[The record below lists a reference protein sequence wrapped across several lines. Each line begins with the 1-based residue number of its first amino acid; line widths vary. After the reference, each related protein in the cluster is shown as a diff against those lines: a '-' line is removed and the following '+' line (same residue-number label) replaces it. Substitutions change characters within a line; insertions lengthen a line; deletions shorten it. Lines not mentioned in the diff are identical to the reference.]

1 MSIRN
6 RLMAN
11 RFGYDSQYTQMEAVS
26 DYVYRGRDYYAM
38 PDMEKRFLR
47 TRSDYNT
54 ILSLAKE
61 NYVGTED
68 PDSYE
73 ARLAL
78 GQIIHQL
85 YPTID
90 ATYAAENAEELMYQA
105 TGYKTNVKGLRD
117 QFVNTFHS
125 AGSSLLAS
133 MKIANLYI
141 QGAFAGYNDEE
152 WLEKKEEAKK
162 DLTKYAMNYRT
173 DLTEYDN
180 AISRLLSE
188 PATATAEILPSM
200 LPSLGISALAL
211 AVSVATGGSAIPAT
225 TAGLIKTWNTLSG
238 VQKAT
243 AAASIGG
250 RFFTSAMMEMGGS
263 ALDMMNAGFD
273 DDVIFGVSALVGLT
287 NGVLETVGDKAID
300 TLLKPFSDLANA
312 AGRETANKI
321 IRTSI
326 KDTIREFR
334 NETGKSML
342 SESTTEVLQ
351 EFSSMFG
358 YNMAVNI
365 QKERNR
371 LPEGIVPYT
380 AEDFRN
386 AAYEVAKSTAM
397 GTAVLG
403 GASGMLRFAGRY
415 AGGELRRSLQADKYT
430 KADGATARIATSI
443 IDHPETTISPDQ
455 DVEKQSP
462 ISVVRI
468 GDRYR
473 TFYTNDEENA
483 AISRSKQVYVREID
497 YSTETAI
504 GKRVDFDTVDMHSA
518 VKRSV
523 VENVINKGLDN
534 GKLAGFTYYNKNLQR
549 TTNPSQAAYIS
560 LVESKDSDPI
570 MIPLSES
577 SNITAVQLQKDIY
590 GETIDK
596 VTSEPEPEST
606 VVSSSD
612 DSSSTDS
619 NVTSTQATNQP
630 ETIVADV
637 DEQTDT
643 EERETTFTDEDL
655 VEAEAVVDDLVETVA
670 DESVETDIE
679 ETQISTEEN
688 QEAEIVEPHQDDTTQ
703 VEASQNVSENN
714 EQIPVNTVTESSTV
728 AEPVTNT
735 ENTVNTD
742 TRTPEQK
749 RIDEDTERRN
759 QRNQARINAQNEW
772 DQVQRTLTGTDS
784 AKDVDVLTVY
794 FSSILG
800 QTRLGESAQAVEAS
814 ARAAAE
820 VAVGFAKASGMK
832 GEDYFKTINAFM
844 SEDFVPTSEDGA
856 VYSNDNKLGWFL
868 RDNGER
874 YINIMRN
881 ADPSTLIHELGHH
894 FLSVLTPDMPAYSLI
909 HEVYAKS
916 IEKDGGVI
924 GRRTNEAF
932 ARDLEKYVYF
942 RKSSNG
948 RLNAIFQKLYDVA
961 KALWQTLKGDERLSS
976 QKVKMFDAIFAE
988 EQDSTAATREVANA
1002 ADKVMASDSETKM
1015 SDLVKE
1021 IITESTEE
1029 PTGIETVFDTINNFD
1044 VFSLENDIRDV
1055 KSFDF
1060 IKKSITEYPEYT
1072 RRILT
1077 EYFDK
1082 IYDLFTHSAKKK
1094 DRRFI
1099 ANINSLCVM
1108 HYAEIQ
1114 NKSVPDFLDN
1124 LKNIGSF
1131 VTNGGTLGETD
1142 AYKDGTFSIYINP
1155 DIFSPT
1161 IFAHEISHYFLW
1173 TLQDGEIKDA
1183 IINAYRKEYEL
1194 DGNTIGS
1201 NLHEAFAYGMEAY
1214 IQEGVSNVPIL
1225 RRIFDRL
1232 VSLMKDILLQGIY
1245 YHKLTDE
1252 QVALYDNLFKT
1263 DLKELARNASR
1274 RAQGLSI
1281 EEDAEYIVNSVDDE
1295 AVSIVSSEGV
1305 DLVPEAEPEEV
1316 SAGANIVEVP
1326 QTEEEKAAGEPVQK
1340 IEVESEPE
1348 DTSLDYVVEID
1359 LNTLGDDPKFYTKKI
1374 REGKVDSK
1382 KLESQFK
1389 EKDNQKYFDEIT
1401 EQYKKVVDSPIVG
1414 MGNKVNIYTAISS
1427 ITGIPNLDTDFA
1439 EFFYAEDGGI
1449 YVLLKKD
1456 IRVNEDETE
1465 TYLADKPDPKFW
1477 KIPLTGKDSIEDITY
1492 EYYLDNKIPEV
1503 VEKEYIL
1510 DTEGNKI
1517 YREEV
1522 EAEPTDDKDK
1532 IDAEKFSD
1540 TEEDPD
1546 EVIDYDKEKRVKR
1559 TFKGYSDPFV
1569 TAIPFAVSYQ
1579 NNPELYFSSNDTE
1592 AVREAAEMIEER
1604 LSDTELIN
1612 TYSRFEKYINALK
1625 DKLEKDFDNEEA
1637 EVYKK
1642 EGRFDLEELKANY
1655 VQRGIADE
1663 LQLEDPDASIT
1674 DQFAAYLGITEK
1686 NIKDNMAGIPSDM
1699 QENVLIKIAN
1709 DLIDTSKSYLATGK
1723 TLRNG
1728 LSNPNHFNKAVDL
1741 LRNLVQ
1747 AISKSNNVTRTRDSI
1762 ATMLR
1767 NSKAANALDTDKP
1780 LAGIWLDVYTAFQKD
1795 RNTGSVS
1802 EEQVRTLIDALV
1814 DEKGIPRFITETKDG
1829 AYYTSPLIVLSNFYS
1844 AKGENVN
1851 KSTDSFAVA
1860 SERYLN
1866 LSQQL
1871 LKDKLQESGI
1881 VNISKDNADAA
1892 FQSIFAK
1899 IRNKM
1904 GNPFLQSYFEN
1915 RVTMN
1920 KVEALSA
1927 ALGKKIDSLKKQA
1940 EDTRKDPET
1949 IKKLMAS
1956 EREIARL
1963 NESIAKLKE
1972 SAANSKGDISELKKQ
1987 LQKALKENDALKK
2000 VITDLNSIGSVADLN
2015 QKIQDLEHQAD
2026 VEKRKYERMIEARN
2040 LRIAELNKRVDYL
2053 LNHAPEIKTARE
2065 LQEELDTIIKSIYSR
2080 ANSGN
2085 KRVGQQL
2092 SEIYDFLSSDVN
2104 TPYDSNIF
2112 ESRWSEFSGFYD
2124 QMRRFVERVMI
2135 QDGKLVRNLNS
2146 LTVQELAELD
2156 DIVDIIVGFGTDEMN
2171 YRKMQEDT
2179 KWARRLT
2186 YAIRGIPK
2194 FKDLEFNH
2202 EAMDELIDKL
2212 KSGSAPGS
2220 VDDQIESGIIQ
2231 KTISEFTQIENALK
2245 AINPALHNIIFGGG
2259 LVEGERI
2266 ADNLNSAQEEYV
2278 KNVNGRMNEVAE
2290 AFTKYFKPSDFGLKV
2305 KGNKF
2310 SVDDFNIYQ
2319 ERVFRNKRTK
2329 LGRMSIAEFEAKHGS
2344 FGTIRQYGG
2353 RFEGTINLN
2362 PSEMWYELAR
2372 RILSEEV
2379 KYRRD
2384 QIRFKNKPEDLT
2396 YANKRFK
2403 KIIGEDENTR
2413 IDKSY
2418 TMENIMGIYL
2428 LAAQKD
2434 GLNRLIINPDGSTTT
2449 NNLSIENILW
2459 VIDQFTDGEFENYRK
2474 FAHSLQHIISSRYG
2488 ALSDVYY
2495 LSENELLENIPY
2507 YFTIRDE
2514 KAVLEEVNTKE
2525 LKLHSTNVSDANKLD
2540 TSFLKERA
2548 NPRRAADLNVISI
2561 AMDEIRDQEKYITQA
2576 VLLNRYSSMFRKGG
2590 DLELA
2595 LENAYG
2601 EKGALL
2607 ASSLRRWVGQIIDEN
2622 NRTAKTSLERVIS
2635 KLRGNMV
2642 RSVLWAAPS
2651 VILQQFPSYI
2661 LVARRIGLN
2670 NATRYLFNTI
2680 HNRRSVAQFVYSKSK
2695 QMKDRARIETAEY
2708 KQRAGEFTKDPIF
2721 MKKLQHTG
2729 YKGLALSA
2737 RENFEKAV
2745 KWGMDL
2751 QQKAD
2756 TSVANAM
2763 WMALYEHYSNTM
2775 EKGNLSDA
2783 EFDTMVSE
2791 KATQE
2796 VLSLQPSQY
2805 AKDNA
2810 IAYNSRNEALKSLL
2824 LFTSSLNKEFNM
2836 IYEDF
2841 LSGRFNGFT
2850 REKILG
2856 LVESFMYISLVSLGT
2871 ALVSGRILPDDD
2883 DDRELKA
2890 TIGRLAQG
2898 TMSEAFNIIP
2908 AIGPTISDLATGEV
2922 YYDTGTAGTFINLM
2936 RTLAKD
2942 PEKRTE
2948 GQLRRAISKSFVE
2961 AFQLAG
2967 IPSNTPNKI
2976 LTAVVEKNP
2985 FEAMN
2990 SQWGDYYKYIME

>member
-11 RFGYDSQYTQMEAVS
+11 RFGYDSQYTQMEAIS

-105 TGYKTNVKGLRD
+105 TGYKTNVKGLKD

-141 QGAFAGYNDEE
+141 QGAFSGYNDEE

-225 TAGLIKTWNTLSG
+225 TAGLIKAWNTLSG

-334 NETGKSML
+334 NETGKSIL

-365 QKERNR
+365 QKERNM
-371 LPEGIVPYT
+371 LPEGVVPYT

-443 IDHPETTISPDQ
+443 IDHPETTIAPDQ

-473 TFYTNDEENA
+473 AFYTNDEENA

-504 GKRVDFDTVDMHSA
+504 GKRVDFDTVDMHAA

-523 VENVINKGLDN
+523 VEDVINKGLDN

-549 TTNPSQAAYIS
+549 VTNPSQAAYIS

-596 VTSEPEPEST
+596 ITSSPEIEVTPAP
-606 VVSSSD
+606 SSSQ
-612 DSSSTDS
+612 SSPISQPTTGDVVDANYTDPYGT
-619 NVTSTQATNQP
+619 VTQP

-637 DEQTDT
+637 DEQPDT
-643 EERETTFTDEDL
+643 EERQTTFTDEDL
-655 VEAEAVVDDLVETVA
+655 VEAEAVADDLVETAA
-670 DESVETDIE
+670 DESVETDTE

-688 QEAEIVEPHQDDTTQ
+688 QETEVVEPQKDKTAQ

-714 EQIPVNTVTESSTV
+714 EQPPVNTVTENATV
-728 AEPVTNT
+728 TGPVTNT
-735 ENTVNTD
+735 ENAANTD

-784 AKDVDVLTVY
+784 AKDINVLTVY

-844 SEDFVPTSEDGA
+844 SEDFVPSTEDGTT
-856 VYSNDNKLGWFL
+856 YSNDNKLGWFL

-894 FLSVLTPDMPAYSLI
+894 FLSVLAPDMPAYNLI
-909 HEVYAKS
+909 NEVYAKS

-988 EQDSTAATREVANA
+988 EQDSTASIREVADA

-1015 SDLVKE
+1015 SDLAR
-1021 IITESTEE
+1021 
-1029 PTGIETVFDTINNFD
+1029 DTIGELAQEE
-1044 VFSLENDIRDV
+1044 SE
-1055 KSFDF
+1055 
-1060 IKKSITEYPEYT
+1060 SIVEKADTVIE
-1072 RRILT
+1072 
-1077 EYFDK
+1077 
-1082 IYDLFTHSAKKK
+1082 
-1094 DRRFI
+1094 
-1099 ANINSLCVM
+1099 
-1108 HYAEIQ
+1108 
-1114 NKSVPDFLDN
+1114 SVDN
-1124 LKNIGSF
+1124 
-1131 VTNGGTLGETD
+1131 
-1142 AYKDGTFSIYINP
+1142 
-1155 DIFSPT
+1155 
-1161 IFAHEISHYFLW
+1161 EIS
-1173 TLQDGEIKDA
+1173 EVIA
-1183 IINAYRKEYEL
+1183 
-1194 DGNTIGS
+1194 
-1201 NLHEAFAYGMEAY
+1201 
-1214 IQEGVSNVPIL
+1214 
-1225 RRIFDRL
+1225 
-1232 VSLMKDILLQGIY
+1232 
-1245 YHKLTDE
+1245 
-1252 QVALYDNLFKT
+1252 
-1263 DLKELARNASR
+1263 
-1274 RAQGLSI
+1274 
-1281 EEDAEYIVNSVDDE
+1281 
-1295 AVSIVSSEGV
+1295 SEGV
-1305 DLVPEAEPEEV
+1305 DLIPEAEPEEV
-1316 SAGANIVEVP
+1316 SAWANTVEVP
-1326 QTEEEKAAGEPVQK
+1326 QTEEEKASKEPVQK
-1340 IEVESEPE
+1340 IEVESETK
-1348 DTSLDYVVEID
+1348 DTSLNYVVEID
-1359 LNTLGDDPKFYTKKI
+1359 LNTIGDDPKFYTKKI

-1389 EKDNQKYFDEIT
+1389 EKDKQEYFDEIT
-1401 EQYKKVVDSPIVG
+1401 EQYKEVIDSPIVG

-1449 YVLLKKD
+1449 YVLLNKD

-1465 TYLADKPDPKFW
+1465 TYLADKPEPKFW

-1503 VEKEYIL
+1503 VEREYIL

-1540 TEEDPD
+1540 TEENPD

-1579 NNPELYFSSNDTE
+1579 NNPEFYFSSNDTE
-1592 AVREAAEMIEER
+1592 AVHEAAEMIEER

-1674 DQFAAYLGITEK
+1674 DQFAAYLGIAEK
-1686 NIKDNMAGIPSDM
+1686 SIKDNMAGIPSDM

-1709 DLIDTSKSYLATGK
+1709 DLIDTSKSYLATGR

-1802 EEQVRTLIDALV
+1802 EDQVRTLIDALV

-1851 KSTDSFAVA
+1851 KSTDSFSVA

-1904 GNPFLQSYFEN
+1904 GNPFLQTYFEN

-1927 ALGKKIDSLKKQA
+1927 ALVKKIDSLKKQA

-1956 EREIARL
+1956 EREVARL

-1972 SAANSKGDISELKKQ
+1972 AAANSKGDISELKKQ
-1987 LQKALKENDALKK
+1987 LQKALKDNDALKK

-2026 VEKRKYERMIEARN
+2026 VERRKYERMIEARN

-2135 QDGKLVRNLNS
+2135 QDGKLARNLNS

-2220 VDDQIESGIIQ
+2220 VDDQIESGILQ

-2278 KNVNGRMNEVAE
+2278 KNVNGRRNEVAE
-2290 AFTKYFKPSDFGLKV
+2290 AFTKYFKPSDFGLKI

-2344 FGTIRQYGG
+2344 FGTIRQHGG

-2362 PSEMWYELAR
+2362 PDNMWYELAR
-2372 RILSEEV
+2372 RVISEEV

-2459 VIDQFTDGEFENYRK
+2459 VIDQFTDGEFKNYRK

-2507 YFTIRDE
+2507 YFAIRD
-2514 KAVLEEVNTKE
+2514 ARSILEEVNTKE
-2525 LKLHSTNVSDANKLD
+2525 LKLHSTNVSDTDKLD

-2561 AMDEIRDQEKYITQA
+2561 AMDEIKDQEKYITQA

-2680 HNRRSVAQFVYSKSK
+2680 HNRRSVAQLVYSKSK

-2763 WMALYEHYSNTM
+2763 WMALYEHYSKTM

-2908 AIGPTISDLATGEV
+2908 AIGPIVSDIATGEV
-2922 YYDTGTAGTFINLM
+2922 YYDTGTAGTFINLI
-2936 RTLAKD
+2936 RTIAKD

-2976 LTAVVEKNP
+2976 LTAVIEKNP